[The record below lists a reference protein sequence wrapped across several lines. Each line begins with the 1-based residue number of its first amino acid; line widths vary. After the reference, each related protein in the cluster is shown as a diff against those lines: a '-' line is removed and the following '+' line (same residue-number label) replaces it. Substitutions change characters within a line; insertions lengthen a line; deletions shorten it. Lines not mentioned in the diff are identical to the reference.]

1 MVQGEGRHAKA
12 QVKPHFSLRFCPSD
26 QRPNRGSPGDYYSV
40 VTETGRVYKLH
51 KVDNDVTQSLLQRK
65 KKKKKQTMGQES
77 DSGLRLTTGPGSA
90 FSSCVT
96 LASYLTSPDSNLLIC
111 KNKKANTY
119 SRETAMKTT

>member
-40 VTETGRVYKLH
+40 VTETRRVYKLH

-65 KKKKKQTMGQES
+65 KKKKNKTWARNQIQ
-77 DSGLRLTTGPGSA
+77 GLG
-90 FSSCVT
+90 
-96 LASYLTSPDSNLLIC
+96 
-111 KNKKANTY
+111 
-119 SRETAMKTT
+119 